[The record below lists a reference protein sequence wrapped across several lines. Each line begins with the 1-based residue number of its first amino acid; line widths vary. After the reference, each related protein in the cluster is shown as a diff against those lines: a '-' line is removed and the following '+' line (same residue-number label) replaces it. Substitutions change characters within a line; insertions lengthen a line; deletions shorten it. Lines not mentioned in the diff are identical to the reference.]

1 MENKIYGVF
10 QPFDTQQSF
19 YAVVNDEVQEVF
31 LSTQDFATE
40 LIGKCKELS
49 IKDVE
54 IVGSKNFNQGIK
66 KQVQKKEMEKY
77 NKNELNII
85 LK

>member
-10 QPFDTQQSF
+10 QPFDTKQSF
-19 YAVVNDEVQEVF
+19 YAVVDNEVKE
-31 LSTQDFATE
+31 LYLDTKDFAIE
-40 LIGKCKELS
+40 LITNCQEYN

-54 IVGSKNFNQGIK
+54 IIGSKNFNQGIK

>member
-1 MENKIYGVF
+1 MKNKIYGVF
-10 QPFDTQQSF
+10 QPFDTKQSF
-19 YAVVNDEVQEVF
+19 YAVVNDEVKEIS
-31 LSTQDFATE
+31 LDTQNFATE
-40 LIGKCKELS
+40 LITNCKEYN
-49 IKDVE
+49 ITDVE

-66 KQVQKKEMEKY
+66 KQVQKKEIEKY